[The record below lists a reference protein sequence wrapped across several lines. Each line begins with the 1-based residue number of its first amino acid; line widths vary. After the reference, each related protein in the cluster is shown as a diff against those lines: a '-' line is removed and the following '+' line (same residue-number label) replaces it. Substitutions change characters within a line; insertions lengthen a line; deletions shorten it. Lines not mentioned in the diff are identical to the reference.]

1 MLFGNTFLLFKIEK
15 CVSPYHQVF
24 TYTVTFAVSLNTV
37 KIMHT
42 LKKSLWDMS
51 QLQACVICRATR
63 PITSSVS
70 VDVYS
75 PADYTNIGCYLTT
88 QVPHHSANTQCTV
101 NVWSHLY
108 ATFDLSILL
117 GSSSLYHLD
126 LFSLLLSNLSLFFL
140 LTLPPTKESCL
151 RISYLRPLDCHPPFQ
166 FLTNPTYSTH
176 VLSTHSSLLSF
187 VR

>member
-1 MLFGNTFLLFKIEK
+1 M
-15 CVSPYHQVF
+15 
-24 TYTVTFAVSLNTV
+24 NTV
-37 KIMHT
+37 KIMIT
-42 LKKSLWDMS
+42 SKMSLWGLRR
-51 QLQACVICRATR
+51 LQACVICRATR

-70 VDVYS
+70 VDGYS
-75 PADYTNIGCYLTT
+75 PADCTIIGCYLTM
-88 QVPHHSANTQCTV
+88 QVPHHSANTQCTL
-101 NVWSHLY
+101 NVWSNILLN
-108 ATFDLSILL
+108 ATFNLSILL
-117 GSSSLYHLD
+117 GSSSLYHLY
-126 LFSLLLSNLSLFFL
+126 LFSLLLSNLSSLFL